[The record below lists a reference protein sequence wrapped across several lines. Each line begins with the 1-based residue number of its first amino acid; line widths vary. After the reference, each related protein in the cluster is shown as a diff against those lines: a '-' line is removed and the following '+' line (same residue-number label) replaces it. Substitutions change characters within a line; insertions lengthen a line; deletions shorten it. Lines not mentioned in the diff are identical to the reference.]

1 MLVFL
6 ALNNIELRYTQ
17 EELTDM
23 VLKIAEYEI

>member
-23 VLKIAEYEI
+23 VLEIAEYEI